1 MCVALEEGGLQ
12 LIQPT
17 DHEFGLSQ
25 DNILAGDKG
34 NKGKKWDLDEIFA
47 VVDNEGRGKVSVME
61 PPKDVIVSELF
72 QH

>member
-1 MCVALEEGGLQ
+1 LAEAIVSKPPGRNSIEIMCVALEEGGLQ

-34 NKGKKWDLDEIFA
+34 NKGKK
-47 VVDNEGRGKVSVME
+47 
-61 PPKDVIVSELF
+61 
-72 QH
+72 